1 MTNNFCSPS
10 ITYQWIKNNNTAI
23 QFGTEP
29 NILPFYSLRLSDAG
43 LYTCYA
49 SIGLLSLSNDIV
61 IVMASH
67 EVRIQSELVLIY
79 HESCHKR
86 VKYQSFGYHNDN
98 RKPDN

>member
-1 MTNNFCSPS
+1 M
-10 ITYQWIKNNNTAI
+10 

-29 NILPFYSLRLSDAG
+29 NILPLYSLRLSDAG

-49 SIGLLSLSNDIV
+49 SISLLSLSNNIV

-86 VKYQSFGYHNDN
+86 IKYQSFGYHNDN
-98 RKPDN
+98 CKPDN